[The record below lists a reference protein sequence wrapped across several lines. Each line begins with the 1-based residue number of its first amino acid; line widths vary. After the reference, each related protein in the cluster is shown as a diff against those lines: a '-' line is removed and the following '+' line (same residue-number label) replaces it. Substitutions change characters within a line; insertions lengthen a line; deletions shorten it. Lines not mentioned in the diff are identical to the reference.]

1 MAGWVEGGLGVRPL
15 LVACAAF
22 VAGAFLGISL
32 PWWVALLPLPL
43 LFWTPSRAVAL
54 GLTFGL
60 LRGAVQENPAPFTL
74 EEEFEGRVISP
85 DLVRV
90 PQGLVALRLRGLP
103 VYRGDRARFFGA
115 VHAPPG
121 QLNPG
126 GPSLPPA
133 ASPWRAAP
141 RSSRSWSAARA
152 SGVGSASCERDSPSA
167 RWPSAHPRRALRW

>member
-1 MAGWVEGGLGVRPL
+1 MAGWVEGGVGVRPL

-22 VAGAFLGISL
+22 LAGAFLGISL

-60 LRGAVQENPAPFTL
+60 LRGAVQENPVPFTL

-115 VHAPPG
+115 VPRRGRPQIEIG
-121 QLNPG
+121 CR
-126 GPSLPPA
+126 
-133 ASPWRAAP
+133 RAVAERSQVE
-141 RSSRSWSAARA
+141 RSSQI
-152 SGVGSASCERDSPSA
+152 E
-167 RWPSAHPRRALRW
+167 